1 MFSTHTTFSR
11 RLFARILK
19 PLRSRTVA
27 LRHAAS
33 RFGPPPDNLIVSLT
47 TFPPRVDKV
56 HSVVQSLLSQ
66 SLRVRK
72 IVLYLSLREFPDQN
86 IPRALANLRQ
96 ERFEIRYVPDN
107 IGPYKK
113 LLYALDEF
121 PGCWIATCDDDR
133 VCPPDWLARLWNAAL
148 DYPRTIICTRGRRI
162 VSRAGEFRPY
172 VEWPQVKSFGPSFFL
187 LPMGG
192 WGVLYPPSSLSS
204 TVGDREQI
212 CTLAPLQDDLWFKVM
227 SLQQD
232 VPCVAVGGHESMH
245 KLEFDDQTKLWE
257 LNQTQNDIVW
267 SRLLQHFNLDLDSL
281 SSKERRLGSPKDFER
296 T

>member
-1 MFSTHTTFSR
+1 MISTHATFSW

-19 PLRSRTVA
+19 PLRSRTVEP
-27 LRHAAS
+27 RHAAR
-33 RFGPPPDNLIVSLT
+33 RFGSPPDNLIISLT
-47 TFPPRVDKV
+47 TFPPRVGKV

-72 IVLYLSLREFPDQN
+72 IVLYLSLCEFPDQS
-86 IPRALANLRQ
+86 IPWALASLQQ

-133 VCPPDWLARLWNAAL
+133 VCPPNWLARLWNATL
-148 DYPRTIICTRGRRI
+148 DYPGTIICTRGRRI
-162 VSRAGEFRPY
+162 LSQAGEFRPY
-172 VEWPQVKSFGPSFFL
+172 EEWPRVKSFGPSFFL
-187 LPMGG
+187 LPVGG
-192 WGVLYPPSSLSS
+192 WGVLYPPSSFPS
-204 TVGDREQI
+204 TVGDRELI

-232 VPCVAVGGHESMH
+232 VPCVAAGGHKFMQ
-245 KLEFDDQTKLWE
+245 KLEFDDQTNLSD
-257 LNQTQNDIVW
+257 LNKTQNDIVW
-267 SRLLQHFNLDLDSL
+267 SRLLQHFDLGLDSI
-281 SSKERRLGSPKDFER
+281 SSKERRLGSPQN
-296 T
+296 